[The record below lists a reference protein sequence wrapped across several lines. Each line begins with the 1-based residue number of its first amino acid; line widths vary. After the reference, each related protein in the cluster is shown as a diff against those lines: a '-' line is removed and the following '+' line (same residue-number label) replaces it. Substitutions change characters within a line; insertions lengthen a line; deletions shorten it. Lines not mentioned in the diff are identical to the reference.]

1 MLNDIRSGWIY
12 VHPPKK
18 GSCYALSSLQG
29 RNISP
34 PMTADSDDPRLDRRS
49 LLGAGLGATLSAVAP
64 SFVQAA
70 SAARRPSGIVMLDA
84 LTLADAIRSRQ
95 ISCVEVMTAYLD
107 HIEKINPRVNAIVA
121 LQDRPALLAQ
131 SEERDRQVKRGELLG
146 PLHGFPHA
154 AKDLEPV
161 KGIRTTLGSP
171 IYKDFVPASDGIMV
185 ERLRKAGA
193 IFIGKTNTPEFGLGS
208 HTYNPVYGATRNA
221 YDQSRSAGGSS
232 GGAAV
237 SLALRM
243 LPVADGSDFGGS
255 LRNPAGWNNV
265 FGFRTSLGLVPA
277 SALDGFF
284 PSMSVVGPM
293 ARNVPDLSMLLS
305 VQAGY
310 DARVPLSLVADASAF
325 QRRLESDLKGKRI
338 AWSGDFRGYLPFEPG
353 VLDVCKSALKVFESM
368 GCVVEESQPDY
379 PLESVWRAFL
389 TLRAWQSGGS
399 LLSYYNDPKKRP
411 LLKPEAIFEV
421 ESGLKLTAFD
431 VSAALAVRSEWYQAV
446 RRFFDK
452 YDYFIVPTAQLFPF
466 DVNLHWPQEI
476 AGMRMT
482 TYHEWMKC
490 VLPITMSGCPA
501 LAAPAGFS
509 SGGLPIGIQIVAPIH
524 AELACLQLAFAYDTA
539 TSWSTKR
546 LPALLG

>member
-1 MLNDIRSGWIY
+1 
-12 VHPPKK
+12 
-18 GSCYALSSLQG
+18 
-29 RNISP
+29 
-34 PMTADSDDPRLDRRS
+34 MTDSDDPNLERRS
-49 LLGAGLGATLSAVAP
+49 LLGLATGVAAGAALGPAAP
-64 SFVQAA
+64 SFARNA
-70 SAARRPSGIVMLDA
+70 SATARPTGIVMLDA
-84 LTLADAIRSRQ
+84 VTLADAIRSRQ
-95 ISCVEVMTAYLD
+95 VSCVEVMSAYLD
-107 HIEKINPRVNAIVA
+107 HIEKLNPRVNAIVA
-121 LQDRPALLAQ
+121 LQDRAQLLAQ
-131 SEERDRQVKRGELLG
+131 SVERDRQVGRGELMG
-146 PLHGFPHA
+146 PLHGFPLA
-154 AKDLEPV
+154 VKDLEPV
-161 KGIRTTLGSP
+161 KGIRMTMGSP
-171 IYKDFVPASDGIMV
+171 IFKNFVPDADGIMV

-193 IFIGKTNTPEFGLGS
+193 VFIGKTNTPEFGLGS

-237 SLALRM
+237 ALALRM

-265 FGFRTSLGLVPA
+265 FGFRTSMGVVPA
-277 SALDGFF
+277 SEHDGFS

-293 ARNVPDLSMLLS
+293 ARNVPDLAMLLS

-310 DARVPLSLVADASAF
+310 DSRVPLSSVGDAGVY
-325 QRRLESDLKGKRI
+325 QRRLESDLKGKRL

-353 VLDVCKSALKVFESM
+353 VLDVCRSAIKVFESM
-368 GCVVEESQPDY
+368 GCSVEEAQPDY

-389 TLRAWQSGGS
+389 KLRAWLSGGN
-399 LLSYYNDPKKRP
+399 LLAYYKDPGKRA
-411 LLKPEAIFEV
+411 LLKAEAIFEV

-431 VSAALAVRSEWYQAV
+431 ISAAMAVRTEWYQAV
-446 RRFFDK
+446 RRFFEK

-476 AGMRMT
+476 AGTKMQ

-509 SGGLPIGIQIVAPIH
+509 GGGLPIGIQIVGPMH
-524 AELACLQLAFAYDTA
+524 GELSCLQLAFGYDTA
-539 TSWSTKR
+539 TGWSAKR
-546 LPALLG
+546 LPAVLETSV

>member
-1 MLNDIRSGWIY
+1 
-12 VHPPKK
+12 
-18 GSCYALSSLQG
+18 
-29 RNISP
+29 
-34 PMTADSDDPRLDRRS
+34 MTTEPGDPRIDRRAV
-49 LLGAGLGATLSAVAP
+49 LGVGLGATLSAAAP
-64 SFVQAA
+64 SFAQGPAA
-70 SAARRPSGIVMLDA
+70 EARPSRIVMLDA
-84 LTLADAIRSRQ
+84 LALGDAIRSRQ
-95 ISCVEVMTAYLD
+95 ISCVEVMVAYLD
-107 HIEKINPRVNAIVA
+107 HIEKINPQVNAIVA
-121 LQDRPALLAQ
+121 LQERALLLAQ
-131 SEERDRQVKRGELLG
+131 SEERDKQVKRGELMG
-146 PLHGFPHA
+146 PLHGFPLA
-154 AKDLEPV
+154 VKDLEPV
-161 KGIRTTLGSP
+161 KGIRMTLGSP
-171 IYKDFVPASDGIMV
+171 IFKNFVPDADGIMV

-208 HTYNPVYGATRNA
+208 HTYNPVYGTTRNA

-265 FGFRTSLGLVPA
+265 FGFRTSPGLVPA
-277 SALDGFF
+277 SEHDGFV

-293 ARNVPDLSMLLS
+293 ARNIPDLAMLLS

-310 DARVPLSLVADASAF
+310 DARVPQSSVVDASVF

-353 VLDVCKSALKVFESM
+353 VLEVCKSALGVFESM
-368 GCVVEESQPDY
+368 GCLVAEAQPDY
-379 PLESVWRAFL
+379 PLESVWQAFL
-389 TLRAWQSGGS
+389 KLRAWLSGGG
-399 LLSYYNDPKKRP
+399 LLAYYNDAAKRA

-421 ESGLKLTAFD
+421 ESGLKLKAFD
-431 VSAALAVRSEWYQAV
+431 ISGAMTVRTEWYQAV
-446 RRFFDK
+446 RRFFEK

-466 DVNLHWPQEI
+466 DVNLHWPREI
-476 AGMRMT
+476 AGRRMT

-509 SGGLPIGIQIVAPIH
+509 REGLPIGIQIVAPLH
-524 AELACLQLAFAYDTA
+524 AELSCLQLAFGYDTA
-539 TSWSTKR
+539 TSWSAKR